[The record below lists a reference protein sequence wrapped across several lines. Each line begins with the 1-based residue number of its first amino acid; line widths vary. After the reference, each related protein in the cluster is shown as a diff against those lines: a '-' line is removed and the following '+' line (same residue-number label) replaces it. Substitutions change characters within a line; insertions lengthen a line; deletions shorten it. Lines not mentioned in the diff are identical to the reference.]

1 MNMKRLTILLAAL
14 MVAGCSDS
22 DGARKALDGAGYT
35 DIKTTGYAFTGC
47 SDSDWTSTG
56 FTAKGPTG
64 KPVEGV
70 VCGGWPKGS
79 TIRTN

>member
-1 MNMKRLTILLAAL
+1 MKRLTILTVLAAL
-14 MVAGCSDS
+14 AACSDN
-22 DGARKALDGAGYT
+22 DGARKALEGAGYS
-35 DIKTTGYAFTGC
+35 DIQVTGYEFTGC
-47 SDSDWTSTG
+47 GENDWTSTG
-56 FTAKGPTG
+56 FRAKGPTG

>member
-1 MNMKRLTILLAAL
+1 MKRLTILAAL
-14 MVAGCSDS
+14 LALGACTDS
-22 DGARKALDGAGYT
+22 EGARKALEGAGYS
-35 DIKTTGYAFTGC
+35 DIHIEGYQLTGC
-47 SDSDWTSTG
+47 GESDWTSTG

-64 KPVEGV
+64 KQVDGV

>member
-1 MNMKRLTILLAAL
+1 MKRLTILVVLAAL
-14 MVAGCSDS
+14 TACSDN
-22 DGARKALDGAGYT
+22 DGARKALEGAGYS
-35 DIKTTGYAFTGC
+35 DIKIDGYSFTGC
-47 SDSDWTSTG
+47 GQNDWTSTE
-56 FTAKGPTG
+56 FHAKGPTG